1 MSSISPRTLDDLTV
15 AVSSLSKALQHP
27 VHYTGDS
34 RSISRAVKYCYLV
47 AKNQLAQPITD
58 EQIQNISN
66 EYVWCYIIEMGPIH
80 LAWFGPSTSINQA
93 CARVRTLM
101 TFMQD
106 RLRGDALSNPD
117 AHSLVQCV
125 DAILEAYDEHI
136 ANKDSDSDVSMYE
149 SSYGESIHEY
159 GSDDTLPLPG
169 F

>member
-34 RSISRAVKYCYLV
+34 SSISRAVKYCYEM
-47 AKNQLAQPITD
+47 AKHQLAQPITD

-93 CARVRTLM
+93 CARLHTLK

-106 RLRGDALSNPD
+106 RLRGDALSSPD
-117 AHSLVQCV
+117 AHNLVQCV
-125 DAILEAYDEHI
+125 DAILQAYDEHI
-136 ANKDSDSDVSMYE
+136 NESSDSDSG
-149 SSYGESIHEY
+149 SSI
-159 GSDDTLPLPG
+159 
-169 F
+169 